1 MTIYIGGFAHGQA
14 ALCEKETGLTPVS
27 CAHDPDSALTAP
39 AIADF
44 HLLVRAVLDRGGDAQ
59 AFARRL
65 LAENPDAVLTCDEI
79 GGGIVPLEPAERR
92 WREETGRAL
101 GILAADERARVV
113 RVWYGLPEVLK

>member
-1 MTIYIGGFAHGQA
+1 MTIYLGGHGHGQA
-14 ALCEKETGLTPVS
+14 ALCEKETGRTPVS
-27 CAHDPDSALTAP
+27 FEADPDAALTAP

-44 HLLVRAVLDRGGDAQ
+44 HRLVRAVLLRGGDAQ

-79 GGGIVPLEPAERR
+79 GGGIVPLDGGERR

-101 GILAADERARVV
+101 GLLAAAEGTRLI